1 MIKLSAALCGN
12 GEEIMKKCR
21 GIVFTSV
28 LALLSSISISNSQDA
43 SFPETFGLDQLKP
56 APSGELPVGTILQS
70 ILPPDAFLRVKP
82 AGVWV
87 LGNGS
92 QLGDQ
97 NSPLAVFM
105 KLNRNSYYDLALFNE
120 KDEVRMPDLGG
131 VFLRG
136 VDATN
141 DGTGD
146 DVLRKIGSHQKD
158 EVGPHTHWAAH
169 TFPTSINAPDLDAG
183 NTALTLKDWRPVYPN
198 APEAITHANDGS
210 ETRPENIAVYV
221 YIRVK

>member
-1 MIKLSAALCGN
+1 MNKFLS
-12 GEEIMKKCR
+12 
-21 GIVFTSV
+21 IVYTSV
-28 LALLSSISISNSQDA
+28 LAFLSSIAVSNSQDA

-87 LGNGS
+87 LAKGS
-92 QLGDQ
+92 PLDDQ

-105 KLNRNSYYDLALFNE
+105 KLNRNSYYDLGLFNE

-131 VFLRG
+131 MFLRG
-136 VDATN
+136 IDVKN
-141 DGTGD
+141 DDIGD
-146 DVLRKIGSHQKD
+146 VPMRKIGSYQKE

-183 NTALTLKDWRPVYPN
+183 NTALTLKDWRPIYPN

>member
-1 MIKLSAALCGN
+1 MRR
-12 GEEIMKKCR
+12 CR
-21 GIVFTSV
+21 SITFSSV
-28 LALLSSISISNSQDA
+28 LILLASIEVGNSQDA
-43 SFPETFGLDQLKP
+43 SFPEAFGLDQLKP

-70 ILPPDAFLRVKP
+70 ILPPAAFTRVKP

-87 LGNGS
+87 LAKGS
-92 QLGDQ
+92 QLDDQ

-105 KLNRNSYYDLALFNE
+105 KLNRNSYYAPDLFNE

-131 VFLRG
+131 MFLRG
-136 VDATN
+136 IDATN

-146 DVLRKIGSHQKD
+146 DVLRKIGSHQKE

-198 APEAITHANDGS
+198 APEAYTNANDGS